1 MLTIQQV
8 RRIIQVGNY
17 LRRNGKDDAADELF
31 VALVAK
37 LDAEPVSGVWL
48 AYNYERPM
56 LKPRTHSLMV
66 RAGEDCFEMARSRL
80 AAPIFLA
87 HRWPEEI
94 PPRQTP
100 QAVADAL
107 ERMDLPVPS
116 GWLVPRDAPREAW
129 MTADEL
135 EFEIRRY
142 GR

>member
-1 MLTIQQV
+1 MNVLLVRVPSPEYRMLTIQQV

-66 RAGEDCFEMARSRL
+66 RAGEDFFEMDRSHL

-87 HRWPEEI
+87 HRWPEANSASSCGC
-94 PPRQTP
+94 PRANGP
-100 QAVADAL
+100 AGAL
-107 ERMDLPVPS
+107 RLAGS
-116 GWLVPRDAPREAW
+116 A
-129 MTADEL
+129 
-135 EFEIRRY
+135 RRPARSVDDR
-142 GR
+142 G